1 MVLTVTDDGPGVPI
15 ADHERLF
22 EPFFT
27 SRRAEGGT
35 GLGLPIAR
43 SLLAASH
50 ARIGLLATKTGASF
64 EIALPRMGEV

>member
-1 MVLTVTDDGPGVPI
+1 M
-15 ADHERLF
+15 F

-27 SRRAEGGT
+27 SHRADGGT

-50 ARIGLLATKTGASF
+50 GRLELAPAAKGAAFRIS
-64 EIALPRMGEV
+64 LPRAEG

>member
-1 MVLTVTDDGPGVPI
+1 VPEG
-15 ADHERLF
+15 DRSRLF

-50 ARIGLLATKTGASF
+50 AS
-64 EIALPRMGEV
+64 IALLDSPEGAAFRIVLPRAT